1 VIAAAVA
8 ERRVIRKGA
17 SGTLRYRDLV
27 KLNFSNNPVAACD
40 DISAV
45 VETVLPLQAATPRID
60 VDLLPRFHRRA

>member
-40 DISAV
+40 DMALSK
-45 VETVLPLQAATPRID
+45 
-60 VDLLPRFHRRA
+60 RRCGDCLASTGCDSKD